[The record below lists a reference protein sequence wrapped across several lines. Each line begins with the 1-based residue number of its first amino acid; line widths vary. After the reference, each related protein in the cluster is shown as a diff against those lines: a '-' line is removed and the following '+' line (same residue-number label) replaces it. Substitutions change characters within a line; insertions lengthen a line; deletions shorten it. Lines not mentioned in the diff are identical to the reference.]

1 MGDFLASSGGL
12 GAIGTL
18 AQGVGGFLSSGA
30 AGGAAEAQYGAAAT
44 NAMIEASALSSQ
56 YKVGAINM
64 ILQAEAQRAEYE
76 SAAVNYELEGMGK
89 RGSASMYDMQAALS
103 LLNKANTLRSAA
115 SLGAS
120 ALDAVAA
127 GRGGGEQASR
137 GGPSFP
143 RDAARGHS
151 GGRHGRAER
160 ERARHPAP
168 DRRGD

>member
-64 ILQAEAQRAEYE
+64 ILQAEAQQRG
-76 SAAVNYELEGMGK
+76 VRVCRREL
-89 RGSASMYDMQAALS
+89 
-103 LLNKANTLRSAA
+103 
-115 SLGAS
+115 
-120 ALDAVAA
+120 
-127 GRGGGEQASR
+127 
-137 GGPSFP
+137 
-143 RDAARGHS
+143 
-151 GGRHGRAER
+151 
-160 ERARHPAP
+160 
-168 DRRGD
+168 